1 MNVKGLETRANRF
14 FGTFKRMKNKKALFL
29 WGGLLLTAL
38 AIRLYSA
45 NPLRVENGY
54 SGRFYEQLG
63 VFLRSLFGWIPFS
76 IGDVLYGMLFTW
88 MIWRLFKGM
97 KLIWLRQ
104 ATRKGTMR
112 SFLKAFGLLLVVYIS
127 FNLLWGIN
135 YNRKGVAHQLDLKL
149 EKYSL
154 ADLKAINQ
162 LLVEKVNWAKQN
174 LIVHPDSNSN
184 EEQLFSRVKN
194 AYELADDLYPFLKYR
209 RPSIKSSVWGWL
221 GNYLGFTG
229 YYNPFTGEAQVNTSI
244 PYFMQPF
251 VACHE
256 VAHQLGYAR
265 EMEANFVGYL
275 AASESRDTLIQ
286 YSVYL
291 DLLLYSNRN
300 LNNIDSLS
308 ARSYAKQL
316 LPAVKADLHTW
327 REFNR
332 KHRNPVEPIF
342 RWVYGLYLR
351 NNEQPQGVLS
361 YDVVTSFL
369 IAFYKK
375 TGKI

>member
-1 MNVKGLETRANRF
+1 MV
-14 FGTFKRMKNKKALFL
+14 L
-29 WGGLLLTAL
+29 WGILLLAAL
-38 AIRLYSA
+38 AIRLYSTS
-45 NPLRVENGY
+45 PLRVENGY
-54 SGRFYEQLG
+54 SVHFYQT
-63 VFLRSLFGWIPFS
+63 VSSFLRYLFGWIPFS
-76 IGDVLYGMLFTW
+76 IGDVLYGLFFAW
-88 MIWRLFKGM
+88 ILWRMFRGI
-97 KLIWLRQ
+97 KLVWLRQ

-112 SFLKAFGLLLVVYIS
+112 SLLKALALMLIVYVI
-127 FNLLWGIN
+127 FNLFWGIN
-135 YNRKGVAHQLDLKL
+135 YNRKGIARQLDLKL

-154 ADLKAINQ
+154 DDLKIINQ
-162 LLVEKVNWAKQN
+162 LLVEKVNSSKRY
-174 LIVHPDSNSN
+174 LLVHPDSISSAK
-184 EEQLFSRVKN
+184 QLFSRVKK
-194 AYELADDLYPFLKYR
+194 AYEQADGIYPFLNYSH
-209 RPSIKSSVWGWL
+209 PSIKSSLWGWL

-229 YYNPFTGEAQVNTSI
+229 YYNPFTGEAQVNTTI

-275 AASESRDTLIQ
+275 AASESGDTLMR

-300 LNNIDSLS
+300 LYNMDSITS
-308 ARSYAKQL
+308 RSYAKQL
-316 LPAVKADLHTW
+316 LPEVKADLHTW

-332 KHRNPVEPIF
+332 KHRNPVEPLF
-342 RWVYGLYLR
+342 RWVYGLYLK
-351 NNEQPQGVLS
+351 NNEQPQGVMS

-375 TGKI
+375 TGRI